1 MYTLVLKTSFCSLGC
16 NSNLLHYV
24 VLCALQ
30 AVCDRNPEMVVLNA
44 IPSGLGRHQ
53 ASPPPSTDE
62 ENQGE

>member
-1 MYTLVLKTSFCSLGC
+1 M
-16 NSNLLHYV
+16 
-24 VLCALQ
+24 LCALQ